1 MLRKTWAGPG
11 LRGLLAAGLL
21 LAGLSGAASADH
33 ITFESDDPGAK
44 DDPFQSVE
52 SDRVL
57 FLANLAPL
65 GVRGE
70 LFVTDAT
77 KDPLLGT
84 LPTTGKALFV
94 LPALNEGGGEQPN
107 ATNLLFMVFPTPV
120 DSLSLTFGG
129 ISVSPFV
136 SPPPQ
141 GTVAG
146 LIVGNIDFA
155 DTDTFRVQEVGRA
168 IVPLDGDPAANQ
180 AIAFGA
186 PGRTPFDF
194 AAFGLFVNDNESL
207 MPVDAIE
214 VVDNVNF
221 GLVTAVPEPSS
232 LTLLGLGL
240 LAAAVVAARRWGWG
254 QRRELPADGI
264 GSPAGGSAGS
274 SIRIGASAPGRV
286 RPNKGVSSGLNT
298 MPIRS
303 LAMGRIGLA
312 WRD

>member
-1 MLRKTWAGPG
+1 MLRKTWDGPG

-84 LPTTGKALFV
+84 LLTTGNALFV
-94 LPALNEGGGEQPN
+94 LPALNEGEGEQPN

-129 ISVSPFV
+129 ISLSPVSPFV

-146 LIVGNIDFA
+146 LIVGIIDFA
-155 DTDTFRVQEVGRA
+155 DTDTFRVQEVGGA

-194 AAFGLFVNDNESL
+194 AEFGF
-207 MPVDAIE
+207 
-214 VVDNVNF
+214 
-221 GLVTAVPEPSS
+221 SS
-232 LTLLGLGL
+232 MTTN
-240 LAAAVVAARRWGWG
+240 RSCQSMRSKSSTMSTSDWSP
-254 QRRELPADGI
+254 RCR
-264 GSPAGGSAGS
+264 SPA
-274 SIRIGASAPGRV
+274 R
-286 RPNKGVSSGLNT
+286 
-298 MPIRS
+298 
-303 LAMGRIGLA
+303 
-312 WRD
+312 